1 MLRPP
6 HTSYSRLHVYHLDL
20 KDRPEINDPDLI
32 GVWIEDDTS
41 VLFFHRPKD
50 ELVADICLRKGCN
63 ITYQADLD
71 YEDWESGQDIS
82 AFTVDNLTVA
92 PVWETGPADIY
103 LDPSVIFGS
112 GFHPTTRAC
121 LQTLLHYLD
130 TPEVAIRS
138 MLDLGTGT
146 GLLSIAAAFQG
157 VGRVLSVD
165 NNPLACEV
173 AEKNM
178 EGNKVDRQVTVQQLD
193 LRHSLPETANFDL
206 VIANLYQ
213 VLLKDLFQNPSF
225 WQAKI
230 YILSGFISSMEP
242 NLLAALP
249 QERIRF
255 LERIKAEN
263 WRLWVLMTRDQSE
276 INQHKHE

>member
-1 MLRPP
+1 MLKSPYN
-6 HTSYSRLHVYHLDL
+6 SYNRLYVYHLDI
-20 KDRPEINDPDLI
+20 KDLSKINDPDLI
-32 GVWIEDDTS
+32 GVWIEGDTS
-41 VLFFHRPKD
+41 VLFFHRLKD
-50 ELVADICLRKGCN
+50 ELVTGICREQGCN
-63 ITYQADLD
+63 LIYQADLD
-71 YEDWESGQDIS
+71 YKDWESGQDIS
-82 AFTVDNLTVA
+82 SFTVDGLTVA
-92 PVWETGPADIY
+92 PVWETGAADIH

-121 LQTLLHYLD
+121 LQTLLQYLC

-146 GLLSIAAAFQG
+146 GLLSIAAAHRG
-157 VGRVLSVD
+157 VGRVLAVD
-165 NNPLACEV
+165 NNPMACEI
-173 AEKNM
+173 AKKNI
-178 EGNKVDRQVTVQQLD
+178 EENRVGQQVTVQQLD
-193 LRHSLPETANFDL
+193 LRHDLPDTGNFDI

-213 VLLKDLFQNPSF
+213 VLLNDLFLNPSF

-255 LERIKAEN
+255 LERKKAEN
-263 WRLWVLMTRDQSE
+263 WCIWVLMTRD
-276 INQHKHE
+276 